1 VEISDLLVGSA
12 KRAAD
17 ILEFWKRLDLC
28 GLEAELDR
36 TRRACTAS
44 TAASF
49 EEQERMELLGGIA
62 GQIQDGIR
70 NLDGPGES
78 AETCF
83 RLLEHLAASGK
94 CSVIRFE
101 TLSSSR
107 Y

>member
-1 VEISDLLVGSA
+1 
-12 KRAAD
+12 
-17 ILEFWKRLDLC
+17 
-28 GLEAELDR
+28 
-36 TRRACTAS
+36 
-44 TAASF
+44 
-49 EEQERMELLGGIA
+49 MELLGGIA